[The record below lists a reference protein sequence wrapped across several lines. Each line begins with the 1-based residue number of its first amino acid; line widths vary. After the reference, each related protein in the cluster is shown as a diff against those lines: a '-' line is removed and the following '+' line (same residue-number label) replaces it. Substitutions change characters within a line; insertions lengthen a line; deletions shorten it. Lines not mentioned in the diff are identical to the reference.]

1 MPEGSILNL
10 LFLNL
15 IPGIASLILA
25 KQKKANNIVLTIILG
40 GCLLENLT
48 TVIAGSVRFSRL
60 LNSAQIPTWY
70 LISSQ
75 LLRVCLPLV
84 VCLIMSI
91 FVLKNPERLLQE
103 SPAREKNSGK
113 KGAGISRIVTGAL
126 LATVAAVGTIILL
139 LYLLDGV
146 FSVQYVFFYL
156 MSVFAAVLII
166 SGVIS
171 VRVAFG
177 KREYI
182 ISEIYSFFIIVVYFT
197 KGMLQILL
205 SWKAYGGGFLQGPGS
220 VVIVR
225 GAWTIFL
232 ICAFLWYLVH
242 LIVLITTLVEERK
255 LKKQAG

>member
-1 MPEGSILNL
+1 
-10 LFLNL
+10 
-15 IPGIASLILA
+15 
-25 KQKKANNIVLTIILG
+25 
-40 GCLLENLT
+40 
-48 TVIAGSVRFSRL
+48 
-60 LNSAQIPTWY
+60 
-70 LISSQ
+70 
-75 LLRVCLPLV
+75 
-84 VCLIMSI
+84 
-91 FVLKNPERLLQE
+91 
-103 SPAREKNSGK
+103 
-113 KGAGISRIVTGAL
+113 
-126 LATVAAVGTIILL
+126 
-139 LYLLDGV
+139 
-146 FSVQYVFFYL
+146 

-177 KREYI
+177 KGEYI
-182 ISEIYSFFIIVVYFT
+182 IPEIYGFFIIVVYFT